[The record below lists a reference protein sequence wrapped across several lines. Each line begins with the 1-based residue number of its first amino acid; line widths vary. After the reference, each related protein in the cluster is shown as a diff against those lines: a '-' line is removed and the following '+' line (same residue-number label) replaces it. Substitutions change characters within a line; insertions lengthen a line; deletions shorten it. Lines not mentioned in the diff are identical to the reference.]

1 LGKILLP
8 GQVKTL
14 TRLLPD
20 LKVMMELTAA
30 EDPLLRRVQARS
42 KVNILYCYGD
52 ASVSGFGWCIDYGD
66 GVRYEM
72 GEWCERIQEEK
83 CNCRDLRTLVNA
95 MVRTAQE
102 GRLEG
107 CEVFLYTDNQTAEGA
122 YCQGT
127 VKSRAL
133 FELIAVLYKLQMEF
147 DFILHVIW
155 IAGTRMIQQGTDGV
169 LRGEENGL
177 ATCGLSLGRMGPL
190 PLSAKERSPG
200 LEEWILGWCNTGI
213 NLEVLEPID
222 WFTTAHNP
230 GDFGWFPAPAA
241 ADAAIVQFCE
251 ALHKRPHCYH
261 VFSIPFLMTNR
272 WRKTLLK
279 AVDVYFFLK
288 PVCEIW
294 DNSQHEPLGIFISLP
309 LSRHEPWPRR
319 HTQPVVDLARSL
331 LEVPDADSVQKG
343 NLLCEFLYW
352 TRQLE
357 IMP

>member
-107 CEVFLYTDNQTAEGA
+107 CEVFLYKDNQTAEGA
-122 YCQGT
+122 YCKAT
-127 VKSRAL
+127 SNSRAL
-133 FELIAVLYKLQMEF
+133 FE
-147 DFILHVIW
+147 
-155 IAGTRMIQQGTDGV
+155 
-169 LRGEENGL
+169 
-177 ATCGLSLGRMGPL
+177 
-190 PLSAKERSPG
+190 
-200 LEEWILGWCNTGI
+200 
-213 NLEVLEPID
+213 
-222 WFTTAHNP
+222 
-230 GDFGWFPAPAA
+230 
-241 ADAAIVQFCE
+241 
-251 ALHKRPHCYH
+251 
-261 VFSIPFLMTNR
+261 
-272 WRKTLLK
+272 
-279 AVDVYFFLK
+279 
-288 PVCEIW
+288 
-294 DNSQHEPLGIFISLP
+294 
-309 LSRHEPWPRR
+309 
-319 HTQPVVDLARSL
+319 
-331 LEVPDADSVQKG
+331 
-343 NLLCEFLYW
+343 
-352 TRQLE
+352 
-357 IMP
+357 